1 MTSPLFYLTVD
12 KNEFYSKLN
21 SWWDSKSFEEKG
33 KIYIQRIRG
42 MVTTIRY
49 HLEQL
54 IFVKKEYFVEKSC
67 ELTYFVSK
75 LTKFLLTTDDE
86 IYYDRES
93 DKNGGTIVNTN
104 YNNDVVELLGIFQD
118 SVIGNNICKA
128 NRKVILDKVELF
140 NTLFIKNLH
149 KEIEEDT
156 DFQLVLS
163 LSKMR
168 DIDSMYELYQE
179 LGKSFEFKD
188 ILSRKPAIIVN
199 LKEVVD
205 NITCDDCWFEDFK
218 TIEGYISDL
227 NWNCSFDLATTETE
241 LSYITEEL
249 NQSSIPTI
257 SKEESIAL
265 ENLLKQVQSLPLLK
279 Q

>member
-1 MTSPLFYLTVD
+1 
-12 KNEFYSKLN
+12 
-21 SWWDSKSFEEKG
+21 
-33 KIYIQRIRG
+33 
-42 MVTTIRY
+42 
-49 HLEQL
+49 
-54 IFVKKEYFVEKSC
+54 
-67 ELTYFVSK
+67 
-75 LTKFLLTTDDE
+75 
-86 IYYDRES
+86 
-93 DKNGGTIVNTN
+93 
-104 YNNDVVELLGIFQD
+104 
-118 SVIGNNICKA
+118 
-128 NRKVILDKVELF
+128 
-140 NTLFIKNLH
+140 
-149 KEIEEDT
+149 
-156 DFQLVLS
+156 
-163 LSKMR
+163 
-168 DIDSMYELYQE
+168 MYELYQE
-179 LGKSFEFKD
+179 LGKSFEFKE

-205 NITCDDCWFEDFK
+205 NITCDDCWFEDFE